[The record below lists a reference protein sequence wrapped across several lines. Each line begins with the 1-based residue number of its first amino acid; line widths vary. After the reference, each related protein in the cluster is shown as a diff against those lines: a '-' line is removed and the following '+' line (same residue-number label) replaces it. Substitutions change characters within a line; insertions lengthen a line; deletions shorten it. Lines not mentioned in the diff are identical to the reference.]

1 MKGFRSDVAGE
12 IKTLAGFLRGV
23 VGPPEEVFG
32 LIQNPSLWL
41 SKNWKRKIDK
51 TVLAD
56 SSHSAGWARR
66 SRPSCFLTHS
76 LWNSRIHPRFAMEL
90 KRPDAIRC
98 DTIAPSE
105 NSVNR
110 PALG

>member
-41 SKNWKRKIDK
+41 SKNWKRK
-51 TVLAD
+51 
-56 SSHSAGWARR
+56 
-66 SRPSCFLTHS
+66 
-76 LWNSRIHPRFAMEL
+76 
-90 KRPDAIRC
+90 
-98 DTIAPSE
+98 
-105 NSVNR
+105 
-110 PALG
+110 